1 MRFTSHSM
9 CARTVFLVMLNSVR
23 RLVWISFVV
32 SAVPIIFL
40 APAIA
45 LDATARKFFSVV
57 VPGTVEIGQYCI
69 FIITFMAGPWLLR
82 QRKHVRLET
91 LLTITSGRTKKVI
104 EISGFAI
111 GAATSGLM
119 AWEGVRLVLQSL
131 WDGTILYGHFAVP
144 AFWMYL
150 FIPVGSFL
158 YLVEFCCLAMDSMQ
172 NSDRTSQVSSELLED
187 DKQIGAW

>member
-1 MRFTSHSM
+1 M
-9 CARTVFLVMLNSVR
+9 CVRAVFWVMLNLVR
-23 RLVWISFVV
+23 RLVWVGFVV
-32 SAVPIIFL
+32 SAVPIVFL

-45 LDATARKFFSVV
+45 LDATARTLFSVV

-82 QRKHVRLET
+82 QRRHVRLET

-104 EISGFAI
+104 EFSGFTI

-119 AWEGVRLVLQSL
+119 AWEGVWLVLQSF
-131 WDGTILYGHFAVP
+131 WDGTILYGHFAIP
-144 AFWMYL
+144 AFWIYI

-158 YLVEFCCLAMDSMQ
+158 YLVEFCCLAMGSTQ
-172 NSDRTSQVSSELLED
+172 NFDRASQVSSELLED
-187 DKQIGAW
+187 DKRIGAL